1 MSPCRTALHM
11 TVPDT
16 TTEWRSR
23 RWGAGDTSSKFSLI
37 RLLSAPST
45 IRPWGDGHIQRLEGK
60 NQAFT
65 FEQRTPPF
73 SRVEIADIIARH
85 SGATRNQ
92 FEPTPMIGVALLMF
106 APALYAALGLVR
118 LTLAAVRTV
127 RR

>member
-1 MSPCRTALHM
+1 VGATA
-11 TVPDT
+11 TFKD
-16 TTEWRSR
+16 WR
-23 RWGAGDTSSKFSLI
+23 
-37 RLLSAPST
+37 
-45 IRPWGDGHIQRLEGK
+45 GK

-73 SRVEIADIIARH
+73 SRVEIADIIARD